1 MAGQAMEGDT
11 ERQLA
16 AAAVKPKEDKNS
28 IEHVRKMAA
37 RGVLGLWAVRRR
49 QQPLTLLDDRR
60 ESEPLVHRQVRA
72 ATGALLEEDKEF
84 AERAA
89 NAVAKAC
96 TYGTDKLQTAV
107 EASDHAW
114 LAEELRVKNF

>member
-1 MAGQAMEGDT
+1 MDAASRADVVLATDPFINMVAADKI
-11 ERQLA
+11 A
-16 AAAVKPKEDKNS
+16 AA
-28 IEHVRKMAA
+28 
-37 RGVLGLWAVRRR
+37 
-49 QQPLTLLDDRR
+49 
-60 ESEPLVHRQVRA
+60 
-72 ATGALLEEDKEF
+72 GAMIADMQAHMQLLEEDKEF

-114 LAEELRVKNF
+114 LAEELRVKSF

>member
-1 MAGQAMEGDT
+1 MAGQVMEGDA

-16 AAAVKPKEDKNS
+16 AAVAKSKEDKNS

-49 QQPLTLLDDRR
+49 RQPLTLLGDRR
-60 ESEPLVHRQVRA
+60 KSEPLVHRQVRA
-72 ATGALLEEDKEF
+72 DGALLEEDKEF

-114 LAEELRVKNF
+114 LAEELRVKSF